1 MSRPQS
7 PRLPPSP
14 RVLGRDGQWISS
26 ALSDFNGRSDIMA
39 RLPASLQPSKRPQR
53 PQTARLMHEATAR
66 PSLAGEGHLPSSRA
80 QAIALRD
87 ALEQAL
93 AGPGVGPHER
103 VQVTPDYDDYDY
115 DASAFIIM
123 PPPAH
128 PPMPPLASRRGT
140 A

>member
-1 MSRPQS
+1 MQLRSMSRPQS

-103 VQVTPDYDDYDY
+103 VQ
-115 DASAFIIM
+115 ASE
-123 PPPAH
+123 
-128 PPMPPLASRRGT
+128 
-140 A
+140 

>member
-80 QAIALRD
+80 QAIALRN

-93 AGPGVGPHER
+93 AGPSVGPHER
-103 VQVTPDYDDYDY
+103 VQ
-115 DASAFIIM
+115 ASE
-123 PPPAH
+123 
-128 PPMPPLASRRGT
+128 
-140 A
+140 